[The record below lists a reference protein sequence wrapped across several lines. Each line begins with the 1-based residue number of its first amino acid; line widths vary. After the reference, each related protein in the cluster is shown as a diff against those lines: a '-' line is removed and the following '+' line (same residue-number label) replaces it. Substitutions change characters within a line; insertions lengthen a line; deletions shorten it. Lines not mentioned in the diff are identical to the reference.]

1 MSEIERAIEIIEDI
15 SFCDHAHKNG
25 LCTYSTTGCSDC
37 DISHA
42 KIVALTAL
50 REQTER
56 EKGCNY
62 CLQTWPDRAA
72 AGVSDIWHGNK
83 LSVGYGVY
91 REIKFCPM
99 CGKRLEV
106 EP

>member
-1 MSEIERAIEIIEDI
+1 MNEIERAIVYFEEAVRESDEIIED
-15 SFCDHAHKNG
+15 
-25 LCTYSTTGCSDC
+25 CSPALQTELTEQKE
-37 DISHA
+37 HFV
-42 KIVALTAL
+42 VALASL

-56 EKGCNY
+56 GKGCNY

-106 EP
+106 EHE

>member
-1 MSEIERAIEIIEDI
+1 MNATDAAKWLEGISCGNCDCCKKDGCAVYVAID
-15 SFCDHAHKNG
+15 
-25 LCTYSTTGCSDC
+25 
-37 DISHA
+37 
-42 KIVALTAL
+42 AL

-56 EKGCNY
+56 GKGCNY

-106 EP
+106 EQ